1 MSETSKI
8 DKKLKQEALQQ
19 EQQDLVEETTE
30 NEIVDVEIVDS
41 TEETG
46 LLEKIMQLE
55 REKAEMKDKWLRSV
69 AEFENFRRR
78 STVEKSTWI
87 KNANQRL
94 ILELCDVTDNFER
107 ALAGDHDEGNAK
119 HYQKGIEMIY
129 NQISNI
135 LKREGVEKVE
145 TDKRD
150 FNPEYHE
157 ALAHIP
163 SELKENKI
171 AATIQNGYLMNGKL
185 IRAAR
190 VAVSN
195 GEKPEK
201 TADKKA
207 DKKKN
212 RNRRI

>member
-1 MSETSKI
+1 MSKTSKK
-8 DKKLKQEALQQ
+8 DKKLKQEELLKA
-19 EQQDLVEETTE
+19 QQDLVEETTE
-30 NEIVDVEIVDS
+30 NEIVDVEIVDLS
-41 TEETG
+41 EEKE
-46 LLEKIMQLE
+46 LLEKIEQLE

-78 STVEKSTWI
+78 STLEKSTWI

-107 ALAGDHDEGNAK
+107 ALSAEHKGSNDKN
-119 HYQKGIEMIY
+119 YQKGIEMIY

-135 LKREGVEKVE
+135 LKREGVEKIE
-145 TDKRD
+145 TDKQN

-195 GEKPEK
+195 GEKPEG
-201 TADKKA
+201 TADNKA
-207 DKKKN
+207 DKK
-212 RNRRI
+212 RRKK